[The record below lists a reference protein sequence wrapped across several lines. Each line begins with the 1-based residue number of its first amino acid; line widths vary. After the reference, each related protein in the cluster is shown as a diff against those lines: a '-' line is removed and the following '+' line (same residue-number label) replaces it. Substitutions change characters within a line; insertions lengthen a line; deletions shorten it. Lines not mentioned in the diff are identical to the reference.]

1 MSAITLVPGGPFPA
15 GATIIY
21 SGRLLDGSGNGIPG
35 TSLDSFTL
43 SLSWFSTGN
52 IVNNVDR
59 ENILN
64 VGRGS
69 IDALGNFA
77 VTLNPGDTT
86 LNPAPVGTKALL
98 ALVLDWTFN
107 GSSMTGRHQANLTL
121 VALTEP
127 LT

>member
-1 MSAITLVPGGPFPA
+1 MSAIVTVPGGPFPA

-21 SGRLLDGSGNGIPG
+21 SGRLLDGSGNGVPG
-35 TSLDSFTL
+35 TNLDTFTL
-43 SLSWFSTGN
+43 SLSWFSTG
-52 IVNNVDR
+52 VNTIDR

-77 VTLNPGDTT
+77 VTLNPSDTAMT
-86 LNPAPVGTKALL
+86 PAPVGTKAVL

-107 GSSMTGRHQANLTL
+107 AGAMTGRHQANLTL